1 MKKEVLILMFS
12 LVISACSSSYERYN
26 AVDRNLCD
34 EFLRIAKDEYL
45 SSKECFRSNIDKY
58 INTGSNSEVVS
69 VVKYECRDDIRKLSD
84 AYLDKAY
91 CSVAEDTY
99 SSYRSVKSDLMDS
112 RGSMLQAISSS
123 VDDRL
128 LQYVMYY
135 RANHKLPN

>member
-1 MKKEVLILMFS
+1 MKKEFLVLMSLLM
-12 LVISACSSSYERYN
+12 ISACSSSYERYSG
-26 AVDRNLCD
+26 VDQNLCD

-45 SSKECFRSNIDKY
+45 SSKECFRKNIDKY

-69 VVKYECRDDIRKLSD
+69 VVRYECRDDIRKLSS
-84 AYLDKAY
+84 AYLDRAY

-112 RGSMLQAISSS
+112 RGSMLQAILTS
-123 VDDRL
+123 VDERL

-135 RANHKLPN
+135 RANHELPN